1 MNLSNGVCQII
12 LFKNVPKGT
21 LEKICSRS
29 LVWLP
34 ELPEEKRLFLT
45 AESFSLMHTFKNKLN
60 FDLTPRRLREVYVSK
75 YTCFQ
80 LKLQPFWLLDV

>member
-12 LFKNVPKGT
+12 LFKNVLKGT

-34 ELPEEKRLFLT
+34 ELPEGKCLFFFFFT
-45 AESFSLMHTFKNKLN
+45 TESFCLLHMFKNKLN
-60 FDLTPRRLREVYVSK
+60 FDLTPRRLREVYS
-75 YTCFQ
+75 
-80 LKLQPFWLLDV
+80 LKVYMFTT